1 LNNSAIAV
9 KRFVFEAEAL
19 MRGIPHGRNG
29 QPGNIVSSIEKRAHL
44 LDLKREHLTDQ
55 VFPQELVPPEKSK
68 YHWSIVTF
76 AATDHNFP
84 RDVYQI
90 RRTSRQES
98 A

>member
-76 AATDHNFP
+76 AQ
-84 RDVYQI
+84 QI
-90 RRTSRQES
+90 IIFHVMCTK
-98 A
+98 